1 MIASVASVEAVG
13 VVGVVGVV
21 VGMVVMVVVAA
32 AVVAAVEMELLVLN
46 LNLCNHHR
54 LRPLVAFLCVLMVAN
69 DVSFNQSFFLSCDYT
84 YVFEVVCEKKDND
97 VMVKKK
103 REWRMRFKEEL

>member
-1 MIASVASVEAVG
+1 MDLFWFECFPMLVVDVIASVASVEAVG

-21 VGMVVMVVVAA
+21 VGMVVMVVAA
-32 AVVAAVEMELLVLN
+32 AAVVVAAVEMELLVLN

-69 DVSFNQSFFLSCDYT
+69 DVSFNLSFFLFCDYT
-84 YVFEVVCEKKDND
+84 YVFEVVCEKKIT
-97 VMVKKK
+97 M
-103 REWRMRFKEEL
+103 